1 MNILS
6 NYILTL
12 KLDTKSYEKTILN
25 RRLEISRNIYNSCL
39 GELFKRY
46 NHMRE
51 SKNYRKIL
59 KMIKGKDR
67 NKQFNELNGKH
78 GLTEYSLHD
87 FVKPIQ
93 KHFKDNID
101 SFTAQKIATRCF
113 NAFQGLMFHTA
124 NKVSFKK
131 HGEMNSV
138 EGKTNKTGIRFK
150 NNKLVWN
157 GLEIDI
163 VVNKNDEYA
172 KTSLLNK
179 VKYCRIVRKFIRGEY
194 KYYLQLILEGAPP
207 IKYDKETGE
216 IKNGI
221 GSGRVGIDIGTQTIA
236 YSSKHEVKLL
246 ELAPEIDN
254 IDKEKRTLQKKLD
267 RQRRSNN
274 PNKYNENGTIKRGN
288 KDKWHKSKKYIKT
301 QNELR
306 EIQRKQAD
314 IRKQSHNKLANRI
327 VSLGNEVYVETMN
340 YKGLQKRSSE
350 TTINKKT
357 GKNNKKKRFGK
368 SLANKAPSMFLTI
381 LDNKLKWHGKN
392 LLKIDTFKIKASQY
406 NHIKDEYIKK
416 ELSERWNVFNI
427 GNEEVK
433 IQRDLYSA
441 FIIMCTEDNLK
452 ETNRKLCNKEF
463 KNFKKLHNVEII
475 RIKNS
480 NNRLISSMGM

>member
-12 KLDTKSYEKTILN
+12 KLDTKSYEETILN
-25 RRLEISRNIYNSCL
+25 KRLEISRNIYNSCL

-67 NKQFNELNGKH
+67 NKQFNELNSKH
-78 GLTEYSLHD
+78 GLTEYALHD

-113 NAFQGLMFHTA
+113 KAFQGLMFHTA

-172 KTSLLNK
+172 KTSLLNE
-179 VKYCRIVRKFIRGEY
+179 VKYCRIVRKFIRGKY
-194 KYYLQLILEGAPP
+194 KYYIQLILEGIPP
-207 IKYDKETGE
+207 VKYNKETGE

-221 GSGRVGIDIGTQTIA
+221 GSGKVGIDIGTQTIA
-236 YSSKHEVKLL
+236 YSSKYDVKLL
-246 ELAPEIDN
+246 ELAPEVNN
-254 IDKEKRTLQKKLD
+254 IEKEKRKLQRKLD
-267 RQRRSNN
+267 RQRRANN
-274 PNKYNENGTIKRGN
+274 PNNYNENGTIKRGV
-288 KDKWHKSKKYIKT
+288 KFKWIKSNKYIKT
-301 QNELR
+301 QNILK

-327 VSLGNEVYVETMN
+327 ASLGNEVYVETMN
-340 YKGLQKRSSE
+340 YKGLQKRSGE

-357 GKNNKKKRFGK
+357 GKFNKKKRFGK

-381 LDNKLKWHGKN
+381 LDNKLKWHGKQ
-392 LLKIDTFKIKASQY
+392 LLKIDTVKIKASQY
-406 NHIKDEYIKK
+406 NHIEDKYTKKD
-416 ELSERWNVFNI
+416 LSERWNIFNI

-441 FIIMCTEDNLK
+441 FIIMCTKDNLK
-452 ETNRKLCNKEF
+452 ETDKKMCNKEF
-463 KNFKKLHNVEII
+463 KNFKKLHNIEII

-480 NNRLISSMGM
+480 NDKLISSMGI

>member
-12 KLDTKSYEKTILN
+12 KLNTKSYEETILSK
-25 RRLEISRNIYNSCL
+25 RLEISRNIYNSCL

-46 NHMRE
+46 NHMKE

-67 NKQFNELNGKH
+67 NKHFNELNSKY

-124 NKVSFKK
+124 NRVSFKK
-131 HGEMNSV
+131 YGEMNSV
-138 EGKTNKTGIRFK
+138 EGKSNKTGIKFK

-163 VVNKNDEYA
+163 VVNKNDEYT

-179 VKYCRIVRKFIRGEY
+179 VKYCRIVRKFIREKY
-194 KYYLQLILEGAPP
+194 KYYIQLVLEGIPP
-207 IKYDKETGE
+207 IKYNKETGE
-216 IKNGI
+216 IKNSI
-221 GSGRVGIDIGTQTIA
+221 GNGKIGIDIGTQTIA
-236 YSSKHEVKLL
+236 YSSKNEVKLL
-246 ELAPEIDN
+246 ELAQEIND
-254 IDKEKRTLQKKLD
+254 IEKEKCILQRKLD
-267 RQRRSNN
+267 RKRRTNN
-274 PNKYNENGTIKRGN
+274 PNKYNENGTINCGN
-288 KDKWHKSKKYIKT
+288 KDKWIKSKKYTKT
-301 QNELR
+301 QNKLR
-306 EIQRKQAD
+306 EIQRKQAA
-314 IRKQSHNKLANRI
+314 IRKQSHEKLANYI
-327 VSLGNEVYVETMN
+327 ISLGNEVYVETMN
-340 YKGLQKRSSE
+340 YSALQKRSKK
-350 TTINKKT
+350 TTIDKKT
-357 GKNNKKKRFGK
+357 GKFNKKKRFGK
-368 SLANKAPSMFLTI
+368 SLAKKAPSMFLTI
-381 LDNKLKWHGKN
+381 LDNKLKWYGES
-392 LLKIDTFKIKASQY
+392 LLKIDTFKVKASQY
-406 NHIKDEYIKK
+406 NHIKNEYVKK
-416 ELSERWNVFNI
+416 SLSERWNDF
-427 GNEEVK
+427 GEFK

-452 ETNRKLCNKEF
+452 ETNRNLCNKEF
-463 KNFKKLHNVEII
+463 ENFKELHEKEII

-480 NNRLISSMGM
+480 SNKLISSMGI

>member
-12 KLDTKSYEKTILN
+12 KLDTKTYEETVLN
-25 RRLEISRNIYNSCL
+25 KRLEISRNIYNSCL

-67 NKQFNELNGKH
+67 NKKFNELNSKH

-113 NAFQGLMFHTA
+113 NAFQRLMFHTA

-138 EGKTNKTGIRFK
+138 EGKTNKTGIKFK

-194 KYYLQLILEGAPP
+194 KYYIQLILEGIPP
-207 IKYDKETGE
+207 VKYNKETGE

-236 YSSKHEVKLL
+236 YSSKHDVKLL

-254 IDKEKRTLQKKLD
+254 IEKEKRMFKRKLD

-274 PNKYNENGTIKRGN
+274 TNKYNEDGTVKRGN
-288 KDKWHKSKKYIKT
+288 KDKWHKSNKYIKT
-301 QNELR
+301 QNKLR

-357 GKNNKKKRFGK
+357 GKFNKKKRFGK

-406 NHIKDEYIKK
+406 NHIKNEYIKK
-416 ELSERWNVFNI
+416 DLSERWNVFNI
-427 GNEEVK
+427 GNKEVK

-452 ETNRKLCNKEF
+452 ETNRRLCNKEF
-463 KNFKKLHNVEII
+463 KNFKKLHNIEII

-480 NNRLISSMGM
+480 NNRLISSMGI

>member
-12 KLDTKSYEKTILN
+12 KLDTKSYEETILN
-25 RRLEISRNIYNSCL
+25 KRLEISRNIYNSCL

-67 NKQFNELNGKH
+67 NKQFNELNSKY

-93 KHFKDNID
+93 KQFKDNID

-172 KTSLLNK
+172 KTSLLNE
-179 VKYCRIVRKFIRGEY
+179 VKYCRIVRKFIRGKY
-194 KYYLQLILEGAPP
+194 KYYLQLILEGTPP

-216 IKNGI
+216 IKNVI
-221 GSGRVGIDIGTQTIA
+221 GNGRVGIDIGTQTVA
-236 YSSKHEVKLL
+236 YSSRYDVKLL

-254 IDKEKRTLQKKLD
+254 INKEKQILQRKLD

-274 PNKYNENGTIKRGN
+274 PNKYNEEGTIKRGN
-288 KDKWHKSKKYIKT
+288 KDKWRKSNRYIKT
-301 QNELR
+301 QNKLR

-340 YKGLQKRSSE
+340 YKGLQKRSGE

-357 GKNNKKKRFGK
+357 GKFNKKKRFGK

-392 LLKIDTFKIKASQY
+392 LLKIDTFKVKASQY
-406 NHIKDEYIKK
+406 NHIKNEYIKK
-416 ELSERWNVFNI
+416 DLSERWNIFNI
-427 GNEEVK
+427 GNKEVK

-441 FIIMCTEDNLK
+441 FIIMCTKDNLK
-452 ETNRKLCNKEF
+452 ETDKKMCNKEF
-463 KNFKKLHNVEII
+463 KNFKKMHNIEII

-480 NNRLISSMGM
+480 NDKLISSMGI

>member
-1 MNILS
+1 
-6 NYILTL
+6 
-12 KLDTKSYEKTILN
+12 
-25 RRLEISRNIYNSCL
+25 
-39 GELFKRY
+39 
-46 NHMRE
+46 MRE

-67 NKQFNELNGKH
+67 NKQFNELNSKH

-172 KTSLLNK
+172 KTSLLNE
-179 VKYCRIVRKFIRGEY
+179 VKYCRIVRKFIRGKY
-194 KYYLQLILEGAPP
+194 KYYLQLILEGTPP

-216 IKNGI
+216 IKNVI
-221 GSGRVGIDIGTQTIA
+221 GNGRVGIDIGTQTVA
-236 YSSKHEVKLL
+236 YSSRYDVKLL

-254 IDKEKRTLQKKLD
+254 INKEKQILQRKLD

-274 PNKYNENGTIKRGN
+274 PNKYNEEGTIKRGN
-288 KDKWHKSKKYIKT
+288 KDKWRKSNRYIKT
-301 QNELR
+301 QNKLR

-340 YKGLQKRSSE
+340 YKGLQKRSGE

-357 GKNNKKKRFGK
+357 GKFNKKKRFGK

-392 LLKIDTFKIKASQY
+392 LLKIDTFKVKASQY
-406 NHIKDEYIKK
+406 NHIKNEYIKK
-416 ELSERWNVFNI
+416 DLSERWNIFNI
-427 GNEEVK
+427 GNKEVK

-441 FIIMCTEDNLK
+441 FIIMCTKDNLK
-452 ETNRKLCNKEF
+452 ETDKKMCNKEF
-463 KNFKKLHNVEII
+463 KNFKKLHNIEII

-480 NNRLISSMGM
+480 NDKLISSMGI

>member
-12 KLDTKSYEKTILN
+12 KLDTKSYEETILN
-25 RRLEISRNIYNSCL
+25 KRLEISRNIYNSCL

-51 SKNYRKIL
+51 SKNYKKIL

-67 NKQFNELNGKH
+67 NKQFNELNSKH

-172 KTSLLNK
+172 KTSLLNE
-179 VKYCRIVRKFIRGEY
+179 VKYCRIVRKFIRGKY
-194 KYYLQLILEGAPP
+194 KYYLQLILEGTPP

-216 IKNGI
+216 IKNVI
-221 GSGRVGIDIGTQTIA
+221 GNGRVGIDIGTQTVA
-236 YSSKHEVKLL
+236 YSSRYDVKLL

-254 IDKEKRTLQKKLD
+254 INKEKQILQRKLD

-274 PNKYNENGTIKRGN
+274 PNKYNEEGTIKRGN
-288 KDKWHKSKKYIKT
+288 KDKWRKSNRYIKT
-301 QNELR
+301 QNKLR

-340 YKGLQKRSSE
+340 YKGLQKRSGE

-357 GKNNKKKRFGK
+357 GKFNKKKRFGK

-392 LLKIDTFKIKASQY
+392 LLKIDTFKVKASQY
-406 NHIKDEYIKK
+406 NHIKNEYIKK
-416 ELSERWNVFNI
+416 DLSERWNIFNI
-427 GNEEVK
+427 GNKEVK

-441 FIIMCTEDNLK
+441 FIIMCTKDNLK
-452 ETNRKLCNKEF
+452 ETDKKMCNKEF
-463 KNFKKLHNVEII
+463 KNFKKLHNIEII

-480 NNRLISSMGM
+480 NDKLISSMGI